1 MKVSTDDEESVA
13 PRDVSTND
21 YHVTLNYSRD
31 KDDVRDQEELESDI
45 ADRSH
50 RQDSG
55 ESECHKSHGT
65 PSNPTM

>member
-31 KDDVRDQEELESDI
+31 KDDVRDQEELESDV

-50 RQDSG
+50 R
-55 ESECHKSHGT
+55 
-65 PSNPTM
+65 